1 MIPRTTRHNGC
12 SIRECNRKCD
22 RRKNV
27 LVVSRDFTF
36 FTNKQKYK
44 IKGILKCDRRNVIY
58 VTSCKCCGKQYVASA
73 TGFKEKFR
81 IHKSDIN
88 TVKLRC
94 GVANHLLN
102 VCRSSASKFQYLQVQ
117 LKEEV
122 FVQNV
127 DGIEKVLWEREK
139 YWLAKL
145 FTLSRGLNNSDKWY
159 ALNKRGYRK

>member
-1 MIPRTTRHNGC
+1 MNAWYTISVTYKRSKNLREILSASLIPRTTRHNGC

-73 TGFKEKFR
+73 TGFKERSRTQKTN
-81 IHKSDIN
+81 IN

-94 GVANHLLN
+94 VVENIFLMFVALMLVNFST
-102 VCRSSASKFQYLQVQ
+102 C
-117 LKEEV
+117 
-122 FVQNV
+122 
-127 DGIEKVLWEREK
+127 K
-139 YWLAKL
+139 Y
-145 FTLSRGLNNSDKWY
+145 N
-159 ALNKRGYRK
+159 

>member
-1 MIPRTTRHNGC
+1 MNAWYTISVTYKRSKNLREIFSASLIPRTTRHNGC

-58 VTSCKCCGKQYVASA
+58 VTSCKCCGKQYVGSA
-73 TGFKEKFR
+73 TGFKERSRTQKTN
-81 IHKSDIN
+81 IN

-94 GVANHLLN
+94 GVANIFLMFVALLLVN
-102 VCRSSASKFQYLQVQ
+102 FSTC
-117 LKEEV
+117 
-122 FVQNV
+122 
-127 DGIEKVLWEREK
+127 K
-139 YWLAKL
+139 Y
-145 FTLSRGLNNSDKWY
+145 N
-159 ALNKRGYRK
+159 